1 MRNYSFDEV
10 DFEMNK
16 ILTANEV
23 LAYQQSGV
31 HSPVKIFG
39 SEDALV
45 IRNSIETLER
55 EHGPLFTED
64 RPRPGKPIQGS
75 FRFKSHLLFK
85 WLADIIRNPRIL
97 DAVEQ
102 ILGPDILCWS
112 THWIIKEAGSPKF
125 ISWHQDSNY
134 WGIETEDFVS
144 VWLAISKASIE
155 SGCLRVLPG
164 SHKSP
169 TKAHVDTWAA
179 ENMLTRGQT
188 IENVDEESV
197 VNLELEAGE
206 AALFDYRLAHAS
218 NPNQSDD
225 RRIGLGL
232 RFIPPTASQ
241 VRVDWD
247 SATLVRGEDR
257 YGNFELEPEPRCDL
271 DPIAVS
277 FHEKADATQRKIFYA
292 GAKPPRQAAE

>member
-1 MRNYSFDEV
+1 MTKCFVIGNSTIDKTFLTNESLKFGESILSFSTKESIGGKGVNQAVAIARCGIEV
-10 DFEMNK
+10 DF
-16 ILTANEV
+16 I
-23 LAYQQSGV
+23 S
-31 HSPVKIFG
+31 
-39 SEDALV
+39 
-45 IRNSIETLER
+45 SIGT
-55 EHGPLFTED
+55 D
-64 RPRPGKPIQGS
+64 
-75 FRFKSHLLFK
+75 
-85 WLADIIRNPRIL
+85 
-97 DAVEQ
+97 
-102 ILGPDILCWS
+102 
-112 THWIIKEAGSPKF
+112 
-125 ISWHQDSNY
+125 HQ
-134 WGIETEDFVS
+134 
-144 VWLAISKASIE
+144 
-155 SGCLRVLPG
+155 
-164 SHKSP
+164 
-169 TKAHVDTWAA
+169 
-179 ENMLTRGQT
+179 GQT

>member
-1 MRNYSFDEV
+1 
-10 DFEMNK
+10 MNK

-23 LAYQQSGV
+23 LAYQRSGV

-97 DAVEQ
+97 DAVEH

-134 WGIETEDFVS
+134 WGIETEGFVS

-197 VNLELEAGE
+197 VNLELEAGV

-257 YGNFELEPEPRCDL
+257 YGNFELEPEPRYDL
-271 DPIAVS
+271 DPVAAS